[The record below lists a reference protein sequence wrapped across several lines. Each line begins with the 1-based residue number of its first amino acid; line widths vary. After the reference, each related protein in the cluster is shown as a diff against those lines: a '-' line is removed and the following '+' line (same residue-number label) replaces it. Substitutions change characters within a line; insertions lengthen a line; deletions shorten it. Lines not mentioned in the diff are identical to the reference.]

1 MLHCEQRL
9 RNCREYSLC
18 IFLTHHS
25 GVAWFTLVLIP
36 RSTWEW
42 RPGCPATFS
51 ADRHL
56 ASYLCPGLK
65 AYSAH
70 HWIIKRERSWSN
82 AASRKIPFHLRLSTD
97 ATGVRQTCISYGIS
111 TALERFPRGCPPHA
125 VRSRRSDDVLPPKIA
140 LEVVLASFSSPLSS
154 SSARKFPSF
163 VG

>member
-1 MLHCEQRL
+1 MHFPNSSQWRRLVHSRTDTKVYLGMEAWLSCHVQR
-9 RNCREYSLC
+9 
-18 IFLTHHS
+18 
-25 GVAWFTLVLIP
+25 
-36 RSTWEW
+36 
-42 RPGCPATFS
+42 RPAPS
-51 ADRHL
+51 K
-56 ASYLCPGLK
+56 LCPGLK

-70 HWIIKRERSWSN
+70 HWIIKRERTWSN

-97 ATGVRQTCISYGIS
+97 ATGVRQTCIPYGIS

-140 LEVVLASFSSPLSS
+140 LEVVLTSFSFPLSS